1 MLSEVAALVVIC
13 LQVQQ
18 VEGLLAGAQHEGD
31 GVAVPQG
38 ELELHIDLLGRLTG
52 DPVGT
57 EPVVLAV
64 LHHIADLEGPDGS
77 VVLIDPTDLLPLKKM
92 KGGGRQKQR
101 DEKGDAGGMEI
112 IRLKKKI

>member
-1 MLSEVAALVVIC
+1 MAALVIIC

-18 VEGLLAGAQHEGD
+18 VEGLLAGAQDQGN
-31 GVAVPQG
+31 GVAVPEG
-38 ELELHIDLLGRLTG
+38 ELQLHVDLLGWLTR
-52 DPVGT
+52 DPVGA

-92 KGGGRQKQR
+92 KGGGKQRQR
-101 DEKGDAGGMEI
+101 DEKGDVGGMEMI
-112 IRLKKKI
+112 SLKKK